1 MGIEQAFGILAL
13 IGIALE
19 VSIIAWR
26 LNGYD
31 E

>member
-1 MGIEQAFGILAL
+1 MGIEQVFGIAAL

-19 VSIIAWR
+19 ISIIAWR

>member
-1 MGIEQAFGILAL
+1 MGNELAFGILAL